1 MGKEVKKKSTAK
13 LFFKSFM
20 KGMVVLLGIAL
31 LALGA
36 YLGVMLYNGY
46 GTKTAPPA
54 PNSEVFKDGKVDPL
68 LTAEPTE
75 EVTESIYVSQFTT
88 IDFGISINVINAT
101 DTSGLA
107 GYWKEKLNDIGYTK
121 IETSDCNYPLEKS
134 KIVITEEGIAAEL
147 KEIFPKATW
156 EVGKVTEEDIYG
168 ETEGVKVFIFI
179 GSDYDEVPREE

>member
-54 PNSEVFKDGKVDPL
+54 PNSEVFKMERLIRFLRQNQQRK
-68 LTAEPTE
+68 
-75 EVTESIYVSQFTT
+75 
-88 IDFGISINVINAT
+88 
-101 DTSGLA
+101 
-107 GYWKEKLNDIGYTK
+107 
-121 IETSDCNYPLEKS
+121 
-134 KIVITEEGIAAEL
+134 
-147 KEIFPKATW
+147 
-156 EVGKVTEEDIYG
+156 
-168 ETEGVKVFIFI
+168 
-179 GSDYDEVPREE
+179 